1 MSIYSV
7 PGKDALM
14 ITTPTLTGGTKE
26 TEVAWADITRPIGY
40 HPFATFE
47 ADGRKYYMDELGDMH
62 DETFPERLEEALNN

>member
-1 MSIYSV
+1 MYTV

-14 ITTPTLTGGTKE
+14 VTTPTFTGGTMD

-47 ADGRKYYMDELGDMH
+47 ANGKKFYLDELGEMH
-62 DETFPERLEEALNN
+62 DETFAEKLEAALNR

>member
-1 MSIYSV
+1 MYTV

-14 ITTPTLTGGTKE
+14 VTTPTFTGGTMD

-47 ADGRKYYMDELGDMH
+47 ANGKKFYLDELGEMH
-62 DETFPERLEEALNN
+62 DETFADKLEAALNK